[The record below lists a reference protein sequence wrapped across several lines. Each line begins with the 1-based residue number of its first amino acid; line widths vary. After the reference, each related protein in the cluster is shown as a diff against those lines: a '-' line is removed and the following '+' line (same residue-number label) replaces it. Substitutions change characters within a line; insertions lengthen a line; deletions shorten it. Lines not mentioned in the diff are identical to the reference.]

1 MMFSFLN
8 IFFFTK
14 KPTIF
19 MFCKQ
24 QKQKP
29 QIPAPLYHMEPSR
42 SAAAQR
48 AKHFDTKQVVMCTDH
63 INRPMPFSWQV
74 AFTAGM
80 GERAK
85 TGGMKKI
92 ICS

>member
-1 MMFSFLN
+1 
-8 IFFFTK
+8 
-14 KPTIF
+14 

-29 QIPAPLYHMEPSR
+29 QIPAPLYHMEPRR

-48 AKHFDTKQVVMCTDH
+48 AKHCDTKQMVVRTDH

-80 GERAK
+80 GERGK
-85 TGGMKKI
+85 TGGKKKVV
-92 ICS
+92 CR